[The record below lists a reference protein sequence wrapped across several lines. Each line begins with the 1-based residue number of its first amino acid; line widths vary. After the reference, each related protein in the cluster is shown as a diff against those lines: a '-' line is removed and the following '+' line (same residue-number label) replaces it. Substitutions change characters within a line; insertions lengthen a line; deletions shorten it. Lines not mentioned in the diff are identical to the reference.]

1 MQVKE
6 EEEESYDEMVAA
18 AEAEVMREQ
27 RAAVV
32 VDERYF
38 YDDEDGGDD
47 GDAEDSD
54 SGDGCVD
61 ERAGCGVTK
70 RAREADNLCPGRK
83 RRVVTVVQWASAA
96 RTNMV
101 KTLNGT

>member
-1 MQVKE
+1 M
-6 EEEESYDEMVAA
+6 AA
-18 AEAEVMREQ
+18 AEAEVIREQ
-27 RAAVV
+27 AERAAAV
-32 VDERYF
+32 
-38 YDDEDGGDD
+38 DDEGYFCDDDDGGDD
-47 GDAEDSD
+47 GDAEDGD

-61 ERAGCGVTK
+61 EKAEGRATK

>member
-1 MQVKE
+1 
-6 EEEESYDEMVAA
+6 
-18 AEAEVMREQ
+18 MRLEN
-27 RAAVV
+27 
-32 VDERYF
+32 F
-38 YDDEDGGDD
+38 YDDDGGGDD

-54 SGDGCVD
+54 SGDGRVD
-61 ERAGCGVTK
+61 EKVEGRTTK
-70 RAREADNLCPGRK
+70 RACEADNLCPGRK

>member
-1 MQVKE
+1 
-6 EEEESYDEMVAA
+6 
-18 AEAEVMREQ
+18 MRS
-27 RAAVV
+27 RVV
-32 VDERYF
+32 VDESYF
-38 YDDEDGGDD
+38 YDDGDGGDD

-54 SGDGCVD
+54 SGDRCVD
-61 ERAGCGVTK
+61 ERAGCGGTK
-70 RAREADNLCPGRK
+70 RARGDDNLCPGRK

>member
-1 MQVKE
+1 M
-6 EEEESYDEMVAA
+6 
-18 AEAEVMREQ
+18 
-27 RAAVV
+27 
-32 VDERYF
+32 VDENYF
-38 YDDEDGGDD
+38 YDDGDGGDD

-61 ERAGCGVTK
+61 ERSELGATK
-70 RAREADNLCPGRK
+70 RAREDDNLCPGRK

-96 RTNMV
+96 RTHMV